1 MTLEKIDIINM
12 LVTLVLNYA
21 LKLIVKDRVIKRS
34 RSNSQK
40 LNVRI

>member
-21 LKLIVKDRVIKRS
+21 LNLIVKDRVIKRS